1 MSDGPQS
8 PEVSAPNA
16 QEFRSAGKLPRFV
29 GEITK
34 RFSPHER
41 MRATEAEVARHID
54 FFKSEYS
61 LEIDLSGKSPEDE
74 DISFIRPLNINE
86 AKNALEVL
94 RQEIIK
100 YPPEFIRYCDI
111 KALRLV
117 KGVRLSEHP
126 RFPTP
131 DILVGG
137 LAHPYTRLMYIS
149 TFDGYKK
156 ASNTFH
162 HEILH
167 MSDHARAR
175 RSYRGFEDGVQ
186 DLDREW
192 ANLAGGP
199 RVYLRNNYEYLQ
211 RDEPKRP
218 AGFAEKFGKADE
230 HEDRATVATLIQTNL
245 ALARQLS
252 AADKVLDKKI
262 RKVMT
267 DYWIRSAGYMDATYF
282 EDLEKG
288 RVTESYFKNR
298 VYN

>member
-8 PEVSAPNA
+8 PEISAPNA
-16 QEFRSAGKLPRFV
+16 RWAHSSGKLSRFV
-29 GEITK
+29 GELTK

-41 MRATEAEVARHID
+41 MRTTETEVARHID
-54 FFKSEYS
+54 FFKSEYG

-117 KGVRLSEHP
+117 KALRLSEHP

-137 LAHPYTRLMYIS
+137 LAHSYTRLMYVS
-149 TFDGYKK
+149 TFDSYKK
-156 ASNTFH
+156 VSDTFH
-162 HEILH
+162 HELLH
-167 MSDHARAR
+167 MLDHAQAR
-175 RSYRGFEDGVQ
+175 RSYEGFEDGVQ
-186 DLDREW
+186 DLAREW

-199 RVYLRNNYEYLQ
+199 RVYLRDNYEYLQ
-211 RDEPKRP
+211 RGEPKRP
-218 AGFAEKFGKADE
+218 VGFAEKFGKADE

-252 AADKVLDKKI
+252 TVDKVLDKKI
-262 RKVMT
+262 RKVMN

-282 EDLEKG
+282 DDLEKG
-288 RVTESYFKNR
+288 RVAEGYFKTR